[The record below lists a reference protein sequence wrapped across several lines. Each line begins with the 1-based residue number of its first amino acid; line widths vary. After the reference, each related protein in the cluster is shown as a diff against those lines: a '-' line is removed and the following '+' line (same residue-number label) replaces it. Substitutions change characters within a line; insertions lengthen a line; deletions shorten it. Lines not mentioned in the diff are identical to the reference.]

1 MTITEV
7 SKKVNLSADTL
18 RYYERI
24 GLIPEINR
32 SKSGIRNYTERDLN
46 RIEFVKCFRNSG
58 VSIET
63 LIEYMKLLKKGDS
76 TIEDR
81 KQLLIS
87 QREVIQKR
95 LDEIQN
101 AFERLNFKIYN
112 YEKFLIERE
121 KNYWLKNK

>member
-1 MTITEV
+1 MTIAEA

-58 VSIET
+58 VSIEI

-121 KNYWLKNK
+121 KNY

>member
-1 MTITEV
+1 MTITEA

-121 KNYWLKNK
+121 KNY

>member
-1 MTITEV
+1 MTIAEA

-121 KNYWLKNK
+121 KNY

>member
-1 MTITEV
+1 MTIAEV

-121 KNYWLKNK
+121 KNY

>member
-121 KNYWLKNK
+121 KNY

>member
-1 MTITEV
+1 MTISEV

-121 KNYWLKNK
+121 KNY

>member
-1 MTITEV
+1 MTISEV

-46 RIEFVKCFRNSG
+46 RIEFIKCFRNSG

-121 KNYWLKNK
+121 KNY